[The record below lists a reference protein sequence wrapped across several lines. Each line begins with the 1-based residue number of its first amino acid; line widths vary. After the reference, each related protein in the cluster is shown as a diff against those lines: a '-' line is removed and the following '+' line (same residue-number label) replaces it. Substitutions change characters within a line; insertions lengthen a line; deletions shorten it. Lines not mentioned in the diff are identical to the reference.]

1 MRIQKKDNSVECVIC
16 EDELLEKYHI
26 NMEDVARCSQKT
38 NKLMRDICDKTQA
51 FLDIEPPECIQL
63 GVKIDMDNKCVVVV
77 GKSANTDNVS
87 QFAPELSEHVLEES
101 DSSGS
106 VKEGVRGYVFDS
118 MRDVMEACHVLP
130 KNQMFSCLIKG
141 RDYILI
147 LDNVPSELMEKVTYC
162 MCEFSKETTLFD
174 SMNEVRMKDVLISSG
189 AVEKL
194 AI

>member
-1 MRIQKKDNSVECVIC
+1 MRIQKKDNTVECVIC

-38 NKLMRDICDKTQA
+38 NKLMRDICDTTQA

-118 MRDVMEACHVLP
+118 MRDVMEVCYALP
-130 KNQMFSCLIKG
+130 KNRMFSCLIKG
-141 RDYILI
+141 RDYILV
-147 LDNVPSELMEKVTYC
+147 LDNVSAELMEKVTYC
-162 MCEFSKETTLFD
+162 MCEFSKETILFD
-174 SMNEVRMKDVLISSG
+174 SMDEVRMKDVLISSG
-189 AVEKL
+189 AIEKL
-194 AI
+194 TI